1 MLPNKNVPRAFDNE
15 VLLSC
20 LGHIQADMILGVLIF
35 YSLKH
40 NGRIAAT
47 WEQNCALGRLK
58 ILVMP
63 LFYYVSSLFW

>member
-1 MLPNKNVPRAFDNE
+1 MLPNNNVPHAFDNE

-20 LGHIQADMILGVLIF
+20 LDHIQADMILGVLIF

-47 WEQNCALGRLK
+47 WEQNFVLGILE
-58 ILVMP
+58 ILVML